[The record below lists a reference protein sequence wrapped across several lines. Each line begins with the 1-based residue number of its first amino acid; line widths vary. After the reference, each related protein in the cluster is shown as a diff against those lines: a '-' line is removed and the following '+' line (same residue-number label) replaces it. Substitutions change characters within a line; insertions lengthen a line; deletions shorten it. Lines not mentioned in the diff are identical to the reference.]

1 MGYPRYG
8 FDQRFDTTAKAAAA
22 AAAAAVAAD
31 AEPNVPEEDPLDRI
45 RHSERALQCA
55 VAEAERRAFAEGVAQ
70 GRKQGE
76 AQAAVRIEAELA
88 QALEGL
94 DTTLDALDAGFAA
107 AVRSVE
113 AHGGALMAALV
124 RRIAS
129 GLLERMAPGEME
141 RVAADALRASG
152 KAPLLH
158 LRVHPALVEPLRDRL
173 RGRNATNGF
182 RGTLTIDG
190 DPALARGAIE
200 AVWEAGG
207 LSFDPAALDA
217 EIAALADRSIAAL
230 ADMAGMPAVA
240 SDDIE
245 LDGTVS
251 CPR

>member
-22 AAAAAVAAD
+22 AAAVADAVA
-31 AEPNVPEEDPLDRI
+31 NVPEEDPLDRI

-55 VAEAERRAFAEGVAQ
+55 VAEAKRHAFAEGAAQ
-70 GRKQGE
+70 GRKDGE
-76 AQAAVRIEAELA
+76 AQAAVRIEADLA
-88 QALEGL
+88 QVLERL
-94 DTTLDALDAGFAA
+94 DTRLEVLDAAFAA

-124 RRIAS
+124 RRVAS

-152 KAPLLH
+152 KAPHLH
-158 LRVHPALVEPLRDRL
+158 LRVHPALAEPLRDRL
-173 RGRNATNGF
+173 RGRTATDGF
-182 RGTLTIDG
+182 LGTLIIDG

-200 AVWEAGG
+200 AVWEAGA

-217 EIAALADRSIAAL
+217 EIAALADRSITAL
-230 ADMAGMPAVA
+230 ADMAGMPSVA
-240 SDDIE
+240 SDDTE